1 MNLKWIWKEF
11 EMNLKWILNPFQTH
25 SKFISSPFQI
35 NHQWISSEFDEN
47 EFDEN
52 EFATW
57 KATHSIIDRE
67 DGRRWRWA
75 IRNRSSSPSSATWP
89 SGSGTTPAHKSIIS
103 IRHQSNYISTS
114 QRQSS
119 LNSMDEATQWM
130 KPPLGH
136 WKCVEII
143 CETGCKNQ
151 SVTSL
156 HCTTS
161 HSESQSERTF
171 PDGENE
177 AVAPLSPH
185 PPPAL
190 PRCPEMMMNG
200 IEHWNSSEIRQKG
213 KIKTKYNWSGRRE
226 RQRDR
231 ETERDRGGGEGATGA
246 SRRFVGPPIW
256 ILMEAWLRWRQ
267 FGRRKKAEER
277 RRRRRRRRRGM
288 ESPSEPINSQTRQ

>member
-1 MNLKWIWKEF
+1 MNLKCIWDEFRINSESIIKKFWMNLKWIWKEF

-35 NHQWISSEFDEN
+35 NHQWISS

-119 LNSMDEATQWM
+119 LNSMDEAATW
-130 KPPLGH
+130 PLKMRRNH
-136 WKCVEII
+136 
-143 CETGCKNQ
+143 
-151 SVTSL
+151 L
-156 HCTTS
+156 
-161 HSESQSERTF
+161 
-171 PDGENE
+171 
-177 AVAPLSPH
+177 
-185 PPPAL
+185 
-190 PRCPEMMMNG
+190 
-200 IEHWNSSEIRQKG
+200 WN
-213 KIKTKYNWSGRRE
+213 
-226 RQRDR
+226 
-231 ETERDRGGGEGATGA
+231 
-246 SRRFVGPPIW
+246 
-256 ILMEAWLRWRQ
+256 WL
-267 FGRRKKAEER
+267 
-277 RRRRRRRRRGM
+277 
-288 ESPSEPINSQTRQ
+288 